1 MTTEVNYCAF
11 IYGAHNQ
18 VTARRMLPTSQGQIT
33 LDHGVTAG
41 VSEDLALELAEILS
55 KSPIVPNEI
64 VAATEGTPGT
74 FSAHFAQE
82 DAILCIKNI
91 YAPAFVN
98 QFCEN
103 ERREDVLRA
112 QTEQLKWI
120 KRELERTRQGV

>member
-1 MTTEVNYCAF
+1 MTTEVTYCAF

-41 VSEDLALELAEILS
+41 MSEDLALELSEILNH
-55 KSPIVPNEI
+55 SPIVPNEI
-64 VAATEGTPGT
+64 VSAIVGTPGT
-74 FSAHFAQE
+74 FSSHYSQE
-82 DAILCIKNI
+82 NAILCIKNI

-120 KRELERTRQGV
+120 KRELDRTRQGV